1 MKIKYIFPIFFAA
14 LALMTSCNEEQ
25 SITLLD
31 EIQVSSSYV
40 SIPVAGG
47 STSITVTAKDSWTA
61 EKVTTDKN
69 KVEWLT
75 ISSASGNA
83 GEATLTFTAPAAI
96 DGRNAEVL
104 IKSGGKTQRVNI
116 IQGLSKISPAKVS
129 EVKTGPD
136 GKTFQVTG
144 VCTSIVNTDYGNWYI
159 TDNTGSL
166 YIYGTLDAKGATR
179 NFKSLNLEVGDE
191 VTVEG
196 PKSTYQG
203 TAQLVNVMVI
213 KINKSLVK
221 VDSVKNASLP
231 IEGGE
236 FTAYLTC
243 KGQGVSV
250 DIPTDAQSWLAI
262 SSIKS
267 AGTNTVVK
275 FKAAPNSGGDRN
287 TKLIFKTTDG
297 KKEYTTETSLSQKGA
312 IVKATIAEFLAAAV
326 GDTQYRLSGIITKI
340 DNNTDGRLYIR
351 DFSGETY
358 VYKIQ
363 DFATKG
369 LKVSDI
375 ITIVGKR
382 AAYNGVA
389 QVGGAVLESVIP
401 VTSVTIAEFLTKA
414 DDPNKYYMVSGNIT
428 NIATGNYGNLDISDG
443 TNTLYV
449 YGCYPG
455 YGATGTARQ
464 GLITS
469 KGIKVG
475 DKLTVIGPKGSYNS
489 VPQVNGGLYF
499 SHESSN

>member
-129 EVKTGPD
+129 EVNAGPD

-144 VCTSIVNTDYGNWYI
+144 VCTSIVNTDYGNWYLK
-159 TDNTGSL
+159 DNTGSL

>member
-116 IQGLSKISPAKVS
+116 IRGLSKISPAKVS
-129 EVKTGPD
+129 EVNAGPD

-144 VCTSIVNTDYGNWYI
+144 VCTSIVNTDYGNWYLK
-159 TDNTGSL
+159 DNTGSL

>member
-1 MKIKYIFPIFFAA
+1 MKIKYIFPIIFAA

-129 EVKTGPD
+129 EVNAGPD

-144 VCTSIVNTDYGNWYI
+144 VCTSIVNTDYGNWYLK
-159 TDNTGSL
+159 DNTGSL
-166 YIYGTLDAKGATR
+166 YIYGTLDAKGAAR

-363 DFATKG
+363 DFSTKG

>member
-1 MKIKYIFPIFFAA
+1 MKIKYLFPIFFAA
-14 LALMTSCNEEQ
+14 LALMTSCNEEE
-25 SITLLD
+25 SMTLLD

-47 STSITVTAKDSWTA
+47 SSSITVTAKDSWTA
-61 EKVTTDKN
+61 EKVTTAKN
-69 KVEWLT
+69 NFEWLT
-75 ISSASGNA
+75 ISTTSGNA
-83 GEATLTFTAPAAI
+83 GETTLTFTAPSAI
-96 DGRNAEVL
+96 DGRSAEVL
-104 IKSGGKTQRVNI
+104 IKSGDKTQRINI

-129 EVKTGPD
+129 EVNAGPD

-144 VCTSIVNTDYGNWYI
+144 VCTSIANTDYGNWYI

-203 TAQLVNVMVI
+203 APQLVNVMVI

-250 DIPTDAQSWLAI
+250 EIPEDAKSWLAI
-262 SSIKS
+262 SSIQS

-275 FKAAPNSGGDRN
+275 FNAAANTGGDRN

-297 KKEYTTETSLSQKGA
+297 KKVYTTETSLSQKGA

-326 GDTQYRLSGIITKI
+326 GDTQYRLTGVITSI
-340 DNNTDGRLYIR
+340 ANATYGNLYIR

-358 VYKIQ
+358 VYGIK
-363 DFATKG
+363 DFTTKG
-369 LKVSDI
+369 LKVGDI

-382 AAYNGVA
+382 AEYKGTA
-389 QVGGAVLESVIP
+389 QVAGAVLETVIP
-401 VTSVTIAEFLTKA
+401 VTPSTIAEVLTKP
-414 DDPNKYYMVSGNIT
+414 DSTQDYYMVTGVIKS
-428 NIATGNYGNLDISDG
+428 IANATYGNLTIQDG
-443 TNTLYV
+443 DTEIYV

-455 YGATGTARQ
+455 YDATGDFRKNLLAT
-464 GLITS
+464 
-469 KGIKVG
+469 KNIKVG
-475 DKLTVIGPKGSYNS
+475 DTLTVIGTKTTYNS
-489 VPQVNGGLYF
+489 VAQLANGIYF
-499 SHESSN
+499 SHVSSN

>member
-1 MKIKYIFPIFFAA
+1 MKIKYLFPIFFAA
-14 LALMTSCNEEQ
+14 LALMTSCNEEETM
-25 SITLLD
+25 TLLD

-40 SIPVAGG
+40 SLPVQGG
-47 STSITVTAKDSWTA
+47 SSSITVTAKDSWTA
-61 EKVTTDKN
+61 EKVTTAKN
-69 KVEWLT
+69 NFEWLT
-75 ISSASGNA
+75 ISSTSGNA
-83 GEATLTFTAPAAI
+83 GETTLTFTAPAAI

-129 EVKTGPD
+129 EVNTGPD

-179 NFKSLNLEVGDE
+179 NFKSLNIEVGDE

-275 FKAAPNSGGDRN
+275 FKAAANTGGDRN

-297 KKEYTTETSLSQKGA
+297 KKDYTTETSLSQKGA
-312 IVKATIAEFLAAAV
+312 IVKATIAEFLAATV
-326 GDTQYRLSGIITKI
+326 GDTQYRLTGVITSI
-340 DNNTDGRLYIR
+340 ANATYGNLYIR

-358 VYKIQ
+358 VYGIK
-363 DFATKG
+363 DFTTKG
-369 LKVSDI
+369 LKVGDI

-382 AAYNGVA
+382 AEYKGTA
-389 QVGGAVLESVIP
+389 QVAGAVLETVIP
-401 VTSVTIAEFLTKA
+401 VTPSTIAEVLTKP
-414 DDPNKYYMVSGNIT
+414 DSTQDYYMVTGVIKS
-428 NIATGNYGNLDISDG
+428 IANATYGNLTIQDG
-443 TNTLYV
+443 DTEIYV

-455 YGATGTARQ
+455 YGATGDFRKNLLAT
-464 GLITS
+464 
-469 KGIKVG
+469 KNIKVG
-475 DKLTVIGPKGSYNS
+475 DTLTVIGTKTTYNS
-489 VPQVNGGLYF
+489 VAQLANGIYF
-499 SHESSN
+499 RHVSSN

>member
-25 SITLLD
+25 SMTLLD

-129 EVKTGPD
+129 EVNAGPD

-144 VCTSIVNTDYGNWYI
+144 VCTSIVNTDYGNWYLK
-159 TDNTGSL
+159 DNTGSL

>member
-83 GEATLTFTAPAAI
+83 GEATLTFTAPVAI

>member
-129 EVKTGPD
+129 EVNAGPD

-144 VCTSIVNTDYGNWYI
+144 VCTSIVNTDYGNWYLK
-159 TDNTGSL
+159 DNTGSL
-166 YIYGTLDAKGATR
+166 YIYGTLDAKGAAR

>member
-25 SITLLD
+25 SMTLLD

-104 IKSGGKTQRVNI
+104 IKSGDKTQRVNI
-116 IQGLSKISPAKVS
+116 IQGLSKIAAAKVS
-129 EVKTGPD
+129 EVNTGPD

-144 VCTSIVNTDYGNWYI
+144 VCTSIVNTDYGNWYL

-297 KKEYTTETSLSQKGA
+297 KKEYTTETTLSQKGA
-312 IVKATIAEFLAAAV
+312 IVKVSIAEFNAAAV
-326 GDTQYRLSGIITKI
+326 GETMYRLTGSITKI

-351 DFSGETY
+351 DFSGQTY
-358 VYKIQ
+358 VYKIT

-382 AAYNGVA
+382 AAYNGTPQVA
-389 QVGGAVLESVIP
+389 GAILETVIP
-401 VTSVTIAEFLTKA
+401 VSPITIAEILTKPV
-414 DDPNKYYMVSGNIT
+414 DTKVYFMLTGVITEIQNDVYGNIV
-428 NIATGNYGNLDISDG
+428 LKDG
-443 TNTLYV
+443 DSQVLM
-449 YGCYPG
+449 YGCHPG
-455 YGATGTARQ
+455 YGATGDFRK
-464 GLITS
+464 GLVAA
-469 KGIKVG
+469 KGLKVG
-475 DKLTVIGPKGSYNS
+475 DTITVIATRGEFGGTA
-489 VPQVNGGLYF
+489 QLANGFYF
-499 SHESSN
+499 SHVSAQ